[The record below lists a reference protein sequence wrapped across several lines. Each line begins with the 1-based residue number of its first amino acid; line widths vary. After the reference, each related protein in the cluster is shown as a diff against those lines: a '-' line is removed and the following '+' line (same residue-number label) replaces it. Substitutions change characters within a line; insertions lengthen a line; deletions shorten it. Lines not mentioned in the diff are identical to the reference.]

1 MKAIN
6 DKNVELVL
14 MDKMEDALERQRIEK
29 KNKRSGI
36 SENNLGDSS
45 IIIDKDILKINKK
58 QMASY
63 PETKRARIIYGSVQ
77 RENNIEYVR

>member
-1 MKAIN
+1 
-6 DKNVELVL
+6 L

-63 PETKRARIIYGSVQ
+63 PETKQARIIYGSVQ
-77 RENNIEYVR
+77 RENNIEYAR